1 MTDQHKIT
9 LTHLNIRQSIA
20 VLLTKLIFI
29 DCLLSVTVVGFYF
42 ILVQGDQI
50 ISALSSNASLFL
62 GVFFGLGITKVFL
75 TMYIVLSWLNEY
87 YEITPENIIHKKGII
102 FTKTEQYALDKI
114 RTMDIQDNLIGELCN
129 FATITLYDIRLNKY
143 LDMYLIHNP
152 QRYTAILKALRPH
165 IEMRKDHIRLPFI
178 PQRENDKEEQEENI

>member
-1 MTDQHKIT
+1 MTEQHKIT

-29 DCLLSVTVVGFYF
+29 DSLLAITVVGFYF
-42 ILVQGDQI
+42 LLVQGDQI
-50 ISALSSNASLFL
+50 IPALSSSASLFL
-62 GVFFGLGITKVFL
+62 GVFIGLGIIKVFL
-75 TMYIVLSWLNEY
+75 TIYIILSWLNEY

-102 FTKTEQYALDKI
+102 FTKTEHYALDKI
-114 RTMDIQDNLIGELCN
+114 RTMDIQDNLIGEMCN

-152 QRYTAILKALRPH
+152 QRYAAILKTLRPH
-165 IEMRKDHIRLPFI
+165 IEIKQDRIRLPFI
-178 PQRENDKEEQEENI
+178 PKRENDEIEND